1 MTRVDREKSN
11 PTRARRRSRKD
22 SGDAFI
28 PDPGEGVARTD
39 DTLAEN
45 LAEEYLESATSG
57 EERGEEAL
65 NELVTEEIGGPFI
78 EVTSALEP
86 DELVPRPREPGRRAA
101 RRRKRRAS

>member
-1 MTRVDREKSN
+1 MTRAHQRKRN
-11 PTRARRRSRKD
+11 PTQRRSRKD
-22 SGDAFI
+22 SGEAFL
-28 PDPGEGVARTD
+28 PDPGAGAAHTN

-78 EVTSALEP
+78 ELDSAPEAE
-86 DELVPRPREPGRRAA
+86 ELPPRTREPGRRTA
-101 RRRKRRAS
+101 RHKRR